1 MLQSVVK
8 RCRSAAVTGRCAHG
22 VRTRVSGF
30 DDTKEAKMQYLRLFI
45 VLIVLGMG
53 YLWYSGQPASTSDTT
68 VPTMEV
74 APTATIA
81 KPAGTANSKVVTI
94 TEAEINEKLTTPA
107 DSPAKVGKVTFT
119 ANDVAVELIAGP
131 LKGVLHC
138 NLVAENGLVI
148 IKDAKMD
155 GMLGT
160 LITQIV
166 PLMQQAINEQLAG
179 ATSIEQIRVLD
190 GALEVT
196 FAAE

>member
-1 MLQSVVK
+1 
-8 RCRSAAVTGRCAHG
+8 
-22 VRTRVSGF
+22 
-30 DDTKEAKMQYLRLFI
+30 MQYLRLLI
-45 VLIVLGMG
+45 ILLVLVLG
-53 YLWYSGQPASTSDTT
+53 YLWYSGQQPAANDNS

-81 KPAGTANSKVVTI
+81 DAEQTNAADAVPGKVVTI
-94 TEAEINEKLTTPA
+94 TEAEINENLTTPA
-107 DSPAKVGKVTFT
+107 DSPAKVGKVTFLKD
-119 ANDVAVELIAGP
+119 DVAVELIAGP
-131 LKGVLHC
+131 LSGVLHC
-138 NLVAENGLVI
+138 NLVAEKGLVV

-179 ATSIEQIRVLD
+179 ATPIEQIRVLD

>member
-1 MLQSVVK
+1 M
-8 RCRSAAVTGRCAHG
+8 
-22 VRTRVSGF
+22 RTRVSGF

>member
-1 MLQSVVK
+1 
-8 RCRSAAVTGRCAHG
+8 
-22 VRTRVSGF
+22 
-30 DDTKEAKMQYLRLFI
+30 MQYLRLFI
-45 VLIVLGMG
+45 VLIVLVSG
-53 YLWYSGQPASTSDTT
+53 YLWYSGQPASTSDST

-74 APTATIA
+74 APTATTA
-81 KPAGTANSKVVTI
+81 AAPVTANGKVVTI

-138 NLVAENGLVI
+138 NLIAENGVII

-179 ATSIEQIRVLD
+179 TTMIEQIRVLD

-196 FAAE
+196 FAAQ

>member
-1 MLQSVVK
+1 
-8 RCRSAAVTGRCAHG
+8 
-22 VRTRVSGF
+22 
-30 DDTKEAKMQYLRLFI
+30 MQYLRLLI
-45 VLIVLGMG
+45 ILLVLVLG
-53 YLWYSGQPASTSDTT
+53 YLWYSGQQPAANDTT

-81 KPAGTANSKVVTI
+81 VAEPTKAADAASGKVVTI

-107 DSPAKVGKVTFT
+107 DSPAKVGKVTFLKD
-119 ANDVAVELIAGP
+119 DVAVELIAGP
-131 LKGVLHC
+131 LSGVLHC
-138 NLVAENGLVI
+138 NLAAEKGLVV

-179 ATSIEQIRVLD
+179 ATPIEQIRVLD

-196 FAAE
+196 FAAQ